1 MKTTKAFADFNRIEL
16 FLFDMDGT
24 LYLGDRLFPFTKDL
38 LKRIKAAG
46 KKYLFITNNS
56 SKSVR
61 DYVEKLRRLG
71 IAAQA
76 DDFLTSAQATAWYLK
91 WHHSGKMLYVCGTQS
106 LKEEL
111 TENGFSITEDTD
123 KAQCIVMGF
132 DTELTFKKLW
142 DVSKMLSQREI
153 PYIAT
158 NPDLVCPTEFGS
170 VPDCGSVCEMI
181 FNATGKRPFVVGK
194 PQKLMIE
201 LAIKKEHCTKAQ
213 TAVVGDRIYTDIK
226 SGLNAGALSV
236 LVMSGETT
244 AEILKNSKVLPDV
257 VLKDAGEIRF
267 S

>member
-1 MKTTKAFADFNRIEL
+1 MKTTKTVADFNRIEL

-24 LYLGDRLFPFTKDL
+24 LYLGDRLFSFTKEL
-38 LKRIKAAG
+38 LMRIKAAG
-46 KKYLFITNNS
+46 KKSLFITNNS
-56 SKSVR
+56 SKSVK

-71 IAAQA
+71 IAAQEE
-76 DDFLTSAQATAWYLK
+76 DFLTSAQATAWYLK
-91 WHHSGKMLYVCGTQS
+91 RHHSGKRLYVCGTRS

-111 TENGFSITEDTD
+111 IENGFSVTEDTD

-132 DTELTFKKLW
+132 DTELTFRKLW
-142 DVSKMLSQREI
+142 DVSKMLLQREI

-201 LAIKKEHCTKAQ
+201 LAMEKEHCTKEQ

-226 SGLNAGALSV
+226 SGVNAGALSV

-244 AEILKNSKVLPDV
+244 PEILKSADVKPDV